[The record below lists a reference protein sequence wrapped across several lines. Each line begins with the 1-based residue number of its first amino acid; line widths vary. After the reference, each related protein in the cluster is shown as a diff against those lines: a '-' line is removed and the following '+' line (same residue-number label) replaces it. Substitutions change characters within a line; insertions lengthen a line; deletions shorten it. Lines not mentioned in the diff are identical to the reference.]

1 MLGDWLPQLARLKY
15 IIIEILKLTLNM
27 VLDIKKKENIS
38 DELVFIN
45 YL

>member
-1 MLGDWLPQLARLKY
+1 
-15 IIIEILKLTLNM
+15 M

-45 YL
+45 YLWQYALWRK